1 MDRGVDNP
9 AGAAES
15 QTVLLGRLVELWS
28 LVDTAARTYAA
39 RAKIVPAPARL
50 LLFSLSH
57 RRVRHAS
64 RLMSVLAQPRWAG
77 TLIGHG
83 DAAAYL
89 RRFRAEIPREEKDL
103 GSAEALQRTLVMETL
118 IAEQCSR
125 LIAGTA
131 HSAVEHALRWQLADN
146 RFAQHQLEVL
156 LQLAASA

>member
-1 MDRGVDNP
+1 MDRGVDIP
-9 AGAAES
+9 AGAEPS
-15 QTVLLGRLVELWS
+15 QAVLLGRLVELWS

-57 RRVRHAS
+57 RRARHAS
-64 RLMSVLAQPRWAG
+64 RLVSVIAQPQWAG
-77 TLIGHG
+77 TLGGHG

-89 RRFRAEIPREEKDL
+89 RRFRAAAPREDKDL
-103 GSAEALQRTLVMETL
+103 GAVEALQRTLVMETL
-118 IAEQCSR
+118 LAEQCSR

-131 HSAVEHALRWQLADN
+131 HSVVEHALRWQLADN

-156 LQLAASA
+156 LQLTANA